1 MPAGRP
7 RKNPLPETVNVTEA
21 AVAKLAEEMGL
32 DAIGAVR
39 LTGQAQACD
48 AFRQLAIVAGIT
60 KLKQIKDQKLYL
72 ALRGQKAVDAEGEFL
87 LGTWD
92 AFCRF
97 YGRARQSID
106 EDILNLESIGAPA
119 METVRQFGLGYRE
132 LRQLRKLDET
142 DRQVVVGEIEA
153 NAGDKDAILALID
166 DLSAKHAKEKDKLT
180 KQLESTKKD
189 LDAAR
194 QISLERT
201 TEANKIKEQ
210 IRKWESGTQ
219 DWPEWERVLQ
229 NEILLQSGKAFEA
242 IDGLHSLR
250 DRLVSLPLERDQQ
263 ADDDRLLQPPAAIYL
278 RAVEVLFE
286 QANELML
293 MAREVFQGYQPLGLL
308 PTPTDPDQPP
318 HH

>member
-7 RKNPLPETVNVTEA
+7 RKNPPSETTNITEA
-21 AVAKLAEEMGL
+21 AIAKLSQEMGL
-32 DAIGAVR
+32 DTIEAAR
-39 LTGQAQACD
+39 LAGQVQACH
-48 AFRQLAIVAGIT
+48 AIKQLITVAELT
-60 KLKQIKDQKLYL
+60 KLQQIREHKLYL
-72 ALRGQKAVDAEGEFL
+72 ALRGQKATDANGEYL

-92 AFCRF
+92 SFCRWL
-97 YGRARQSID
+97 GRSETAIN
-106 EDILNLESIGAPA
+106 EDLLNLATIGAPA

-189 LDAAR
+189 LINAR
-194 QISLERT
+194 QVSLERT
-201 TEANKIKEQ
+201 TEANQVKEQ
-210 IRKWESGTQ
+210 LKKWESGTQ

-250 DRLVSLPLERDQQ
+250 DRLVNLPLERDQQ

-293 MAREVFQGYQPLGLL
+293 MAREVFEGYQPLGLL
-308 PTPTDPDQPP
+308 PTDQSSPN
-318 HH
+318 